1 MTKYSLVFL
10 FLVIGLAGC
19 RTVDSTVGVIQM
31 VPRFFLESGDPRAM
45 AIRLPQSGVQVAIN
59 PKPVFTE
66 NDLIGVDLAQVEL
79 GKCLL
84 FQLTPAAGRDLY
96 RMSGSNQGRRLVL
109 LINGE
114 PVGARRMD
122 GPLTGGMVFIF
133 VELPDDRL
141 AGLVT
146 ELKTNLMRLQRAAAR
161 KS

>member
-1 MTKYSLVFL
+1 MIQRSLVLL
-10 FLVIGLAGC
+10 FLATGLAGC
-19 RTVDSTVGVIQM
+19 RTADSRAGLIQV
-31 VPRFFLESGDPRAM
+31 VPRFFLESGDPRAIT
-45 AIRLPQSGVQVAIN
+45 IRLPQSGVQVPIS

-109 LINGE
+109 LLNGE

-122 GPLTGGMVFIF
+122 GPLTGGRVFIF

-141 AGLVT
+141 DGLVT
-146 ELKTNLMRLQRAAAR
+146 DLKTSLTLSQRAAAR

>member
-1 MTKYSLVFL
+1 MTKGSLVL
-10 FLVIGLAGC
+10 LLLVTGLAGC
-19 RTVDSTVGVIQM
+19 RTADSSAGVVQM
-31 VPRFFLESGDPRAM
+31 VPRFFLESADPRAM
-45 AIRLPQSGVQVAIN
+45 TIRLPQSGVQVAIN

-66 NDLIGVDLAQVEL
+66 NDLTGVELVQVEL

-96 RMSGSNQGRRLVL
+96 RMSASNQGRRLVL
-109 LINGE
+109 LLNGE

-122 GPLTGGMVFIF
+122 GALSGGMIFIF

-141 AGLVT
+141 EGLVT
-146 ELKTNLMRLQRAAAR
+146 DLKTNLTRLQRAAAR

>member
-1 MTKYSLVFL
+1 MTKLSFVLFFLAASLT
-10 FLVIGLAGC
+10 GC
-19 RTVDSTVGVIQM
+19 RTVDSTEAVSQV
-31 VPRFFLESGDPRAM
+31 VPRFFLESSDPRAM
-45 AIRLPQSGVQVAIN
+45 TIRLPQSGVQVAIS

-66 NDLIGVDLAQVEL
+66 HDLTGVDLAQVEL

-109 LINGE
+109 LVDGQ

-122 GPLTGGMVFIF
+122 GPLTGGMIFIF
-133 VELPDDRL
+133 DELPDDRL

-146 ELKTNLMRLQRAAAR
+146 ELKTNLARLQRAAAR
-161 KS
+161 KT

>member
-1 MTKYSLVFL
+1 MTQRFLGLL
-10 FLVIGLAGC
+10 FLVTGLAGC
-19 RTVDSTVGVIQM
+19 RTADSTPDLVPT
-31 VPRFFLESGDPRAM
+31 VPRFFLESGDPRALTV
-45 AIRLPQSGVQVAIN
+45 RLPQSGVQVAIN

-66 NDLIGVDLAQVEL
+66 NDLVGVDLARVEL

-84 FQLTPAAGRDLY
+84 FQLTSAAGRDLY

-109 LINGE
+109 LLNGE
-114 PVGARRMD
+114 PVGARRLD

-141 AGLVT
+141 DGLVT
-146 ELKTNLMRLQRAAAR
+146 ELKTSLIHLQRAAAR